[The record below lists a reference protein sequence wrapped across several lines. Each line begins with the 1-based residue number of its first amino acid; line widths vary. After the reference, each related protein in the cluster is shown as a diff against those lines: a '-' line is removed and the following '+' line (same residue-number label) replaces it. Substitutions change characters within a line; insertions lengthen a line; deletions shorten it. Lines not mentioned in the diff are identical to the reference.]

1 MAHEFSEEQVE
12 GMFKL
17 SETFEKNFHS
27 TKLNHDIIFLN
38 DNFNL
43 VSEASN
49 LFAEKLIIVGV
60 GTKAL

>member
-1 MAHEFSEEQVE
+1 
-12 GMFKL
+12 MFKL